1 MKTTILAQSPE
12 AVWLMLTPP
21 STTYTNV
28 SFEQFVDLA
37 ARRLAATSLVL
48 LGLACSSSNVEPIAP
63 WLEHF
68 PIVSSVRG
76 PEITY
81 RRPPPSTTVPNTAE
95 KLAAIQGRFGL
106 NKTQLAQ
113 VCQVQR
119 QTIYDWYAERFEAE
133 DKNAE
138 RLAELYSLARE
149 SATAASL
156 STRLSERRLVSGKT
170 LFTLLSARSLKRTD
184 IMAAVSELRA
194 IADRRKPTLAERR
207 TALGFSE
214 RSAEERRALLATTLD
229 DVIKS

>member
-1 MKTTILAQSPE
+1 MKTTILAQGPD

-21 STTYTNV
+21 STTTNV
-28 SFEQFVDLA
+28 SFEQFVELT

-48 LGLACSSSNVEPIAP
+48 LGLACSSSHVEPVAP

-81 RRPPPSTTVPNTAE
+81 RRPPPITTAPNTAE

-119 QTIYDWYAERFEAE
+119 QTIYDWYGERFEAE

-138 RLAELYSLARE
+138 RLGELYLLARE
-149 SATAASL
+149 LATSL
-156 STRLSERRLVSGKT
+156 STKLSERPLVSGKT
-170 LFTLLSARSLKRTD
+170 LLALLSARSLKQTD
-184 IMAAVSELRA
+184 IMAAISELRA

-207 TALGFSE
+207 AAQGFPE
-214 RSAEERRALLATTLD
+214 RSADERRSLLAATLD